1 MQDGVLVV
9 STSPGGACCEAVR
22 AFLSPMERRVRSVE
36 AKLTEADGVVFA
48 SELWTVD
55 RGELSGVAEEIAT
68 WIETESGE
76 SGEPKDLEAVIMIR
90 DERSDDER

>member
-1 MQDGVLVV
+1 MQNGVLVV

-22 AFLSPMERRVRSVE
+22 AFLSPMERRVRAVE

-55 RGELSGVAEEIAT
+55 PWTHKGSELPDIWPLAKWKEG
-68 WIETESGE
+68 
-76 SGEPKDLEAVIMIR
+76 D
-90 DERSDDER
+90 

>member
-1 MQDGVLVV
+1 MHDGVLVV
-9 STSPGGACCEAVR
+9 SASRGGACREAVR
-22 AFLSPMERRVRSVE
+22 AFLSPMGQRVHVVE

-68 WIETESGE
+68 WIVTQ
-76 SGEPKDLEAVIMIR
+76 SGEPGDREAVIMIR
-90 DERSDDER
+90 G

>member
-76 SGEPKDLEAVIMIR
+76 PKDLEAVIMIR